1 MFFGQDGS
9 FEHNVYDVRVNLGG
23 PSETTCN
30 KNRTALTTKSGVLKS
45 LSLLQLKLLTKNTSN
60 LAKALLPNDN
70 LTVFPCWYSNDGTA
84 IKAAVEYD
92 SISKTNVGLTYRA
105 DSSFIKENSPP
116 DPQMLYDKIVTEAVV
131 GSITTID
138 NKMTLPVTMDYFLKS
153 GKTGDALTELFMQHL
168 RILQMCQ
175 SCTMKA
181 KSDWVIISDYSNY
194 VSFCQTC
201 FNSNE
206 ICFEC
211 KALGHVS
218 IYPVLRASQNFINE
232 KQSCIKTAILIITT
246 DCGEGNKK
254 MFINL
259 KKNKKSLTT

>member
-1 MFFGQDGS
+1 MFS
-9 FEHNVYDVRVNLGG
+9 CSYR
-23 PSETTCN
+23 
-30 KNRTALTTKSGVLKS
+30 
-45 LSLLQLKLLTKNTSN
+45 
-60 LAKALLPNDN
+60 
-70 LTVFPCWYSNDGTA
+70 NDGTA

-92 SISKTNVGLTYRA
+92 SASKTNVGLTCPV

-131 GSITTID
+131 GSITTIG
-138 NKMTLPVTMDYFLKS
+138 NKMSLPVTVDYFPKS
-153 GKTGDALTELFMQHL
+153 GKTGDALTELFMEHL

-181 KSDWVIISDYSNY
+181 KSDRPIISDYSNC

-206 ICFEC
+206 TCFEC

-218 IYPVLRASQNFINE
+218 IYPALRACQNCIDE
-232 KQSCIKTAILIITT
+232 KQRCIKRAILLITT
-246 DCGEGNKK
+246 DCEEGNKK

-259 KKNKKSLTT
+259 KNS

>member
-1 MFFGQDGS
+1 MFS
-9 FEHNVYDVRVNLGG
+9 CSYR
-23 PSETTCN
+23 
-30 KNRTALTTKSGVLKS
+30 
-45 LSLLQLKLLTKNTSN
+45 
-60 LAKALLPNDN
+60 
-70 LTVFPCWYSNDGTA
+70 NDGTA

-92 SISKTNVGLTYRA
+92 SASKTNVGLTCPV

-131 GSITTID
+131 GSITTIG
-138 NKMTLPVTMDYFLKS
+138 NKMSLPVTVDYFPKS
-153 GKTGDALTELFMQHL
+153 GKTGDTLTELFMEHL

-181 KSDWVIISDYSNY
+181 KSDRPIISDYSNC

-206 ICFEC
+206 TCFEC

-218 IYPVLRASQNFINE
+218 IYPALRACQNCIDE
-232 KQSCIKTAILIITT
+232 KQRCIKRAILLITT
-246 DCGEGNKK
+246 DCEEGNKK

-259 KKNKKSLTT
+259 KNS